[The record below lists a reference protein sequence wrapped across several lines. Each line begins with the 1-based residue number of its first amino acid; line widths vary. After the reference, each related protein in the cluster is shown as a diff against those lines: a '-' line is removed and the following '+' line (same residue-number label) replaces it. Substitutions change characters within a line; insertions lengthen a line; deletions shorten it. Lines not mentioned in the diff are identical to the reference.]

1 MNKRIKSLEG
11 CRGLGAIMVMMTH
24 FFAIFYPAVIWGK
37 EHSHLRQ
44 GLDYL
49 IGQMVPI
56 PSGYSGL
63 AFFFIMTGFG
73 TYTAITSGKLDI
85 RKYLLLRYFKLL
97 VLVLLGAI
105 PVAILLHTNLVFVF
119 DIMDSVNS
127 PWLDNWPAEN
137 LSLWESL
144 LHNPLEAFM
153 AYNGVLWTMKYFFWG
168 TLLSFILTSLF
179 NESLREN
186 FCITFIASLIFLN
199 IVEYIY
205 ISFVFGVF
213 LGYCYKYRRN
223 SFRLSLPAKIA
234 MALAAIYLCSYPDG
248 IVGIEGIYLQHGFSL
263 PYIPYN
269 TLGDVLFIVLL
280 FQPESLL
287 KRAMETR
294 PMQWL
299 GRCSMGIYI
308 IHYSLL
314 VSLASWIFAQMPE
327 SMGYSSRILL
337 VLIAYTVCCLAAG
350 RLVQSLGDWLCR
362 LLDRAYKYIFR
373 I

>member
-1 MNKRIKSLEG
+1 MGRIKSLEG
-11 CRGLGAIMVMMTH
+11 GRGLGAIIVMMTH

-56 PSGYSGL
+56 PSAYSGV
-63 AFFFIMTGFG
+63 AFFFIMTGLG
-73 TYTAITSGKLDI
+73 TYMAITSGKLDI

-97 VLVLLGAI
+97 VLVLLGAV
-105 PVAILLHTNLVFVF
+105 PVAILLRANLVFVF

-127 PWLDNWPAEN
+127 PWLDNWPAEG
-137 LSLWESL
+137 LSLQESL
-144 LHNPLEAFM
+144 FHNPLEAFM

-168 TLLSFILTSLF
+168 TLLSFVLTRLF
-179 NESLREN
+179 NESLRDN
-186 FCITFIASLIFLN
+186 FCITVIASLIFWN
-199 IVEYIY
+199 IVEYNY
-205 ISFVFGVF
+205 IPFVVGVF
-213 LGYCYKYRRN
+213 LGYCCKYQRDR
-223 SFRLSLPAKIA
+223 FCLSLPARIA

-248 IVGIEGIYLQHGFSL
+248 MVGTEGIYLQHGFTM

-269 TLGDVLFIVLL
+269 TLGDVLFIMLL

-287 KRAMETR
+287 ERAMESR

-308 IHYSLL
+308 IHYSLV
-314 VSLASWIFAQMPE
+314 VSLASWIFSQMPE
-327 SMGYSSRILL
+327 SMGYSTRILL

-362 LLDRAYKYIFR
+362 LLDKAYKYIFR